1 MDKTYYQVLTKMSEI
16 ALSGV
21 SECFIGD
28 VWEVEAVARKYPLL
42 VIDPHLKNHT
52 YQNGLFK
59 LRLDLYMVD
68 LVLDDESN
76 ELEVLSNMTG
86 YMIQYLNYLRDHLED
101 YGFYFRKDLNTV
113 INLQTFT
120 EKWDDSVSGVKA
132 EIDIMVPDDGNLC
145 KNIWTNG

>member
-1 MDKTYYQVLTKMSEI
+1 MEKTYYQVLNKMSEI
-16 ALSGV
+16 ALEGV
-21 SECFIGD
+21 NECFIGD

-59 LRLDLYMVD
+59 LKLDLYMVD

-76 ELEVLSNMTG
+76 ELEVLSDMTG
-86 YMIQYLNYLRDHLED
+86 YMIQYINYLSAHLEE
-101 YGFYFRKDLNTV
+101 YGFYFRKDLNTS

-132 EIDIMVPDDGNLC
+132 EIEIMIPDDGNLC
-145 KNIWTNG
+145 KSIWY